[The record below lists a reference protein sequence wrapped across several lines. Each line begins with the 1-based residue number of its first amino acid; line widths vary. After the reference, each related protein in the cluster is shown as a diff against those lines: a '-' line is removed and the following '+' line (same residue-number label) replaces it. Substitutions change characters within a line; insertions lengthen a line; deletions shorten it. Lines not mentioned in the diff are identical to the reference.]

1 MPSVEN
7 SKPSFVS
14 SRFFFFFLFFPPRI
28 PFPLLARTAIIFPVM
43 RGFNVLSSLAIL
55 SRQLL
60 SLFLSFPFSPPSI
73 IRHSEEIA
81 REKFFFD

>member
-1 MPSVEN
+1 
-7 SKPSFVS
+7 
-14 SRFFFFFLFFPPRI
+14 
-28 PFPLLARTAIIFPVM
+28 M

-60 SLFLSFPFSPPSI
+60 SLFLSFPFSPPI